1 LDLEFISSGRNY
13 CEVGLITYIQG
24 EQIFEGIMNIIVWV
38 VLGLLAGAIAKAV
51 YPGYQGGG
59 ILSTMILGIVGAF
72 IGGSLLTLLQTGT
85 LQLTAAGAGLSI
97 TGILIAVL
105 GAIIAIY
112 IWGLL
117 RRSSN
122 A

>member
-1 LDLEFISSGRNY
+1 
-13 CEVGLITYIQG
+13 
-24 EQIFEGIMNIIVWV
+24 MNIIVWV
-38 VLGLLAGAIAKAV
+38 ALGLLAGAIAKVV

-59 ILSTMILGIVGAF
+59 ILSTMILGVIGAF
-72 IGGSLLTLLQTGT
+72 IGGSLLTLLQAGN

-97 TGILIAVL
+97 IGILVAVL

-112 IWGLL
+112 LWVLL
-117 RRSSN
+117 GRSSN

>member
-1 LDLEFISSGRNY
+1 MS
-13 CEVGLITYIQG
+13 
-24 EQIFEGIMNIIVWV
+24 IIAWV

-72 IGGSLLTLLQTGT
+72 VGGSLFTLLQTGT
-85 LQLTAAGAGLSI
+85 LQITAAGAGL
-97 TGILIAVL
+97 TLPGILVAVL
-105 GAIIAIY
+105 GAIVAIY
-112 IWGLL
+112 LWGLI
-117 RRSSN
+117 RSSSN